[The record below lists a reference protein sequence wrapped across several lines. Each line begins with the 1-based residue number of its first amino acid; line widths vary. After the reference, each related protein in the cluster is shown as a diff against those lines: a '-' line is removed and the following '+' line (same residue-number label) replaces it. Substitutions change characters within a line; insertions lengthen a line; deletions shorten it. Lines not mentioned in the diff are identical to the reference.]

1 MERILI
7 AITIVTMLA
16 GAASASTTT
25 AVGVASFGAGS
36 QEDPS
41 WARVEGSGT
50 HHSGWA
56 QAQTWASHGVL
67 KVDAASEM
75 TFMTGPDN
83 FNSVY
88 GSSATSTARFHD
100 YLVVG
105 GGTPGSAGWLTF
117 GMQVQGL
124 LYATATANP
133 ASHGATHWEL
143 RVNAGGQVTSI
154 YHYLTRYGDG
164 TRWETSGGHAG
175 ATPYATHWFTVPIV
189 FGNSLSL
196 DVKLDGHTE
205 ANAHAGASDSFAGG
219 LVALGHSVVWAG
231 IPAVSLAD
239 LTPMAAFSV
248 VSASGT
254 DYVPSMV
261 PEPAAWML
269 WLGGTLALAGRWQWQ
284 RRRGA
289 GRCRH
294 H

>member
-1 MERILI
+1 MERSLF
-7 AITIVTMLA
+7 AIVVAVLA
-16 GAASASTTT
+16 GAASATTGT
-25 AVGVASFGAGS
+25 AVSVASFGTGTRH
-36 QEDPS
+36 DPS

-56 QAQTWASHGVL
+56 QAQAWADHGVL
-67 KVDAASEM
+67 QIDAASEM
-75 TFMTGPDN
+75 TFLTGPNN

-88 GSSATSTARFHD
+88 TSSATSTARFQD
-100 YLVVG
+100 YLIVG

-117 GMQVQGL
+117 GMQVTGL
-124 LYATATANP
+124 LDATATADPYSAGSAN
-133 ASHGATHWEL
+133 WEL
-143 RVNAGGQVTSI
+143 RVNAGGQVSSI
-154 YHYLTRYGDG
+154 HHVLTRWGDG
-164 TRWETSGGHAG
+164 TGYEVSGGHAG

-196 DVKLDGHTE
+196 AVRLEGRSV
-205 ANAHAGASDSFAGG
+205 ASAHAGASDSFAGG

-239 LTPMAAFSV
+239 HTAVAAFSV

-269 WLGGTLALAGRWQWQ
+269 WLGGAVALVGLRQ
-284 RRRGA
+284 RRGA
-289 GRCRH
+289 AGRGKRW
-294 H
+294 